1 MRQMPQRPTLVET
14 GNMDEQKQGMHVSR
28 FGLKGR
34 VEINLYGPDGEL
46 KDKRVIKDFRV
57 FPNTVTTFGDK
68 LVANR
73 MSGASLSAPSHM
85 AIGTGTGGTS
95 SFNSLKTELDRNAL
109 TSTTQG
115 TGTDDNDV
123 IYVGTWAAG
132 DGTGAITEAGI
143 FIASSG
149 PGMMVYSS
157 FSAIN
162 KGSLDTLTITWTVT
176 FGAS

>member
-1 MRQMPQRPTLVET
+1 MENNL
-14 GNMDEQKQGMHVSR
+14 EQGYHVSR
-28 FGLKGR
+28 MGLKGR
-34 VEINLYGPDGEL
+34 VEIKLYGPDGDM
-46 KDKRVIKDFRV
+46 KDHRMIKDHRR

-73 MSGASLSAPSHM
+73 LSGASLNAPSHM

-95 SFNSLKTELDRNAL
+95 AYNSLVTELDRNAL

-115 TGTDDNDV
+115 TTTDDNDV
-123 IYVGTWAAG
+123 IYVGDWAAA

-143 FIASSG
+143 FNVSSG
-149 PGMMVYSS
+149 PGMFVYSS
-157 FSAIN
+157 FSAVN
-162 KGSLDTLTITWTVT
+162 KAAADTLKITWTVT

>member
-1 MRQMPQRPTLVET
+1 MQREN
-14 GNMDEQKQGMHVSR
+14 GNMETNYIASR

-34 VEINLYGPDGEL
+34 VEIKLWGPDGEL
-46 KDKRVIKDFRV
+46 KDNRMIKDHRR

-73 MSGASLSAPSHM
+73 LSGASLAACTHM
-85 AIGTGTGGTS
+85 AVGTGTGGTS
-95 SFNSLKTELDRNAL
+95 SFNSLATETDRNAL

-115 TGTDDNDV
+115 TTTNDNDV
-123 IYVGTWAAG
+123 IYVGDWAAG
-132 DGTGAITEAGI
+132 DATAAITEAGI
-143 FIASSG
+143 FNAASG

-157 FSAIN
+157 FSAVN
-162 KGSLDTLTITWTVT
+162 KGASDTLQITWTVT

>member
-1 MRQMPQRPTLVET
+1 MLLMRLSLTPGEIGKMEDNKDYLI
-14 GNMDEQKQGMHVSR
+14 SR
-28 FGLKGR
+28 LGLKGR
-34 VEINLYGPDGEL
+34 VEIKLVGPDGEL
-46 KDKRVIKDFRV
+46 KDHRVIKDYRL

-68 LVANR
+68 LIANR

-85 AIGTGTGGTS
+85 AVGTGTGGTS
-95 SFNSLKTELDRNAL
+95 SFNSLATENDRNAL

-123 IYVGTWAAG
+123 IYIGTWAAG
-132 DGTGAITEAGI
+132 DATAAITEAGI
-143 FIASSG
+143 FNAASG

-162 KGSLDTLTITWTVT
+162 KAAADTLTITWTVT

>member
-1 MRQMPQRPTLVET
+1 MQPT
-14 GNMDEQKQGMHVSR
+14 NNFIASK

-34 VEINLYGPDGEL
+34 VEILLWGADGSL
-46 KDKRVIKDFRV
+46 KEKRMIKDHRT

-73 MSGASLSAPSHM
+73 LSAATLAAPTHM

-95 SFNSLKTELDRNAL
+95 AFNSLATELDRNAL

-115 TGTDDNDV
+115 TTTNDNDV
-123 IYVGTWAAG
+123 IYVGDWAAG
-132 DGTGAITEAGI
+132 DGTGAITEAGV
-143 FIASSG
+143 FNAASG

-157 FSAIN
+157 FSAVN
-162 KGSLDTLTITWTVT
+162 KAAGDTLQINWTVT

>member
-1 MRQMPQRPTLVET
+1 MENLQQNYM
-14 GNMDEQKQGMHVSR
+14 VSR

-34 VEINLYGPDGEL
+34 VEIKLTGPDGNTKEH
-46 KDKRVIKDFRV
+46 RVIKDYRK

-73 MSGASLSAPSHM
+73 LSGASLSAPSHM

-95 SFNSLKTELDRNAL
+95 SYNSLVTELDRNAL

-115 TGTDDNDV
+115 TGGNDNDV
-123 IYVGTWAAG
+123 IYVGDWAAG
-132 DGTGAITEAGI
+132 DGTGAITEAGV
-143 FIASSG
+143 FNASSG

-157 FSAIN
+157 FSAVN
-162 KGSLDTLTITWTVT
+162 KAAGDTLQINWTVT

>member
-1 MRQMPQRPTLVET
+1 MRREIGKME
-14 GNMDEQKQGMHVSR
+14 NYIASR
-28 FGLKGR
+28 FGLKGK
-34 VEINLYGPDGEL
+34 VEIKLWGPDGEL
-46 KDKRVIKDFRV
+46 RDHRIVKDHRA

-73 MSGASLSAPSHM
+73 LSGATLTAASHM
-85 AIGTGTGGTS
+85 AIGTGTGGGATS
-95 SFNSLKTELDRNAL
+95 NSLVTQLDRNAL

-115 TGTDDNDV
+115 TGANDNDV
-123 IYVGTWAAG
+123 IYVGDWAAG

-143 FIASSG
+143 FNHTSN

-157 FSAIN
+157 FSAVN
-162 KGSLDTLTITWTVT
+162 KGASDTLQITWTVT